1 MNAWWIAWK
10 DLKIQFRDLGAVL
23 LLFLVPMVVITI
35 ASFALGGLFEEGA
48 SAVRVPCI
56 DEDGTETS
64 KKVLAELE
72 SVEGLLME
80 STYEERGGD
89 VRPMTEEHAR
99 QRIERGD
106 RSVAILIPAG
116 FGHRIQAGEQTGF
129 IVLQNPAERMNTTIV
144 RGVLEAYATRLS
156 ADPLMLKIG
165 VQEVMAASGGR
176 ADPSEVSRRIQ
187 DRAAELWENPP
198 VLVEAT
204 NVVEVRGRGVDPFKQ
219 NVPGYAV
226 MFALFTMLSGGG
238 ALLREKEMGTFR
250 RLLIAPVSRASILVG
265 KLAPTFLTVLLQM
278 TVFFTFGHLVF
289 GMELGQSFAGLVL
302 VCTAVA
308 MAATSLTILMAA
320 FVKTEAQL
328 SGISLLV
335 VLAMSSLGG
344 SWWPLEIVPDFMR
357 TLAHIIT
364 INAWAMDGFK
374 DILWYGRGV
383 VDILPEVAV
392 LMLIS
397 LVAFGVGLARF
408 KFHQT

>member
-1 MNAWWIAWK
+1 MNAWWVAWK
-10 DLKIQFRDLGAVL
+10 DLKIQFRDVGAVL

-48 SAVRVPCI
+48 SAIKVPFI
-56 DEDGTETS
+56 DADDSETS
-64 KKVLAELE
+64 RQVAAELE
-72 SVEGLLME
+72 RVEGLIIE
-80 STYEERGGD
+80 RTYKERGL
-89 VRPMTEEHAR
+89 VRPMTEEYAR
-99 QRIERGD
+99 GRIEDGD
-106 RSVAILIPAG
+106 RSVAIVIPPGFAQKIRAG
-116 FGHRIQAGEQTGF
+116 DQTAF

-156 ADPLMLKIG
+156 ADPVVRK
-165 VQEVMAASGGR
+165 VAVEEVLAVSGGQVNPGDV
-176 ADPSEVSRRIQ
+176 ARRIQ
-187 DRAAELWENPP
+187 ERSDRLWETPP
-198 VLVEAT
+198 VLVNAT
-204 NVVEVRGRGVDPFKQ
+204 NVLQVGGRGVDPFKQ

-238 ALLREKEMGTFR
+238 ALLREKEMGTLR
-250 RLLIAPVSRASILVG
+250 RLLIAPISKASILMG
-265 KLAPTFLTVLLQM
+265 KLLPTFLTVLLQM
-278 TVFFTFGHLVF
+278 SVFFAFGHLVF
-289 GMELGQSFAGLVL
+289 GMELGRSLSGLAL
-302 VCTAVA
+302 IGAAVA
-308 MAATSLTILMAA
+308 MAATSMSILMAA

-383 VDILPEVAV
+383 VDILPEVGV
-392 LMLIS
+392 LVLIS

-408 KFHQT
+408 KFY

>member
-35 ASFALGGLFEEGA
+35 ASFALGGLFEGGA
-48 SAVRVPCI
+48 SAVKVPFI
-56 DEDGTETS
+56 DADDSETS
-64 KKVLAELE
+64 RQIVADLE
-72 SVEGLLME
+72 KVEGLILE
-80 STYEERGGD
+80 RTHQERG
-89 VRPMTEEHAR
+89 VERPMTEEHAR
-99 QRIERGD
+99 KRIERGD
-106 RSVAILIPAG
+106 RSVAIVIPPG
-116 FGHRIQAGEQTGF
+116 FGRKIQAGDPTGF
-129 IVLQNPAERMNTTIV
+129 TVLQNPAERMNTTIV

-156 ADPLMLKIG
+156 ADPLLLRVG
-165 VQEVMAASGGR
+165 VEEVLAASGGL
-176 ADPSEVSRRIQ
+176 ADPRDVARRIQ
-187 DRAAELWENPP
+187 DRFCELWENPP
-198 VLVEAT
+198 VKVNAQ
-204 NVVEVRGRGVDPFKQ
+204 NVLQVGGKGVDPFQQ

-250 RLLIAPVSRASILVG
+250 RLLMAPISRASILVG
-265 KLAPTFLTVLLQM
+265 KLLPTFLTVLLQM
-278 TVFFTFGHLVF
+278 SVFFGFGHGVF
-289 GMELGQSFAGLVL
+289 GMDLGRSFVGLAL
-302 VCTAVA
+302 VCAAVA

-328 SGISLLV
+328 SGISLLI

-357 TLAHIIT
+357 TLAHVMT

-383 VDILPEVAV
+383 KDVLPEVAV
-392 LMLIS
+392 LVFIS
-397 LVAFGVGLARF
+397 LAAFGVGLTRF
-408 KFHQT
+408 RFH